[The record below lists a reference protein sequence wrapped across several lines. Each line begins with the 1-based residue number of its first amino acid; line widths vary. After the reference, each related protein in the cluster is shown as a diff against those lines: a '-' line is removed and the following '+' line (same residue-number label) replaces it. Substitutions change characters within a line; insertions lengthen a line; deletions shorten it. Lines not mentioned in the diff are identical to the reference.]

1 MRISFLL
8 LTVLSGQSLSFPG
21 LSLGTQRLHRKFES
35 KVSPFA
41 KERHNLNLLG
51 SSTIYPRWSG
61 ASWVTAWSIW
71 SQALPLRRDQC
82 YKNGLTDICTTKT
95 QPEDPHQNGFSE
107 LSQNFSSM
115 DPALIPGPQSPLQDY
130 KGLFRGAK
138 GIINLVIT
146 SMVCQK

>member
-21 LSLGTQRLHRKFES
+21 LSLGTQRLYRKLSQKFPHLP
-35 KVSPFA
+35 K
-41 KERHNLNLLG
+41 RGHNLNLLV

-82 YKNGLTDICTTKT
+82 YKNGLTDICTTET
-95 QPEDPHQNGFSE
+95 QPEDPH
-107 LSQNFSSM
+107 
-115 DPALIPGPQSPLQDY
+115 
-130 KGLFRGAK
+130 
-138 GIINLVIT
+138 
-146 SMVCQK
+146 